1 MITVYTL
8 VSPDGVIGLN
18 GAFYLEEDDGSRML
32 FKSMDNAKKFLS
44 DQGEDPENE
53 FIDYTEIDENDVE
66 HDLYHDGSRG
76 EEE

>member
-18 GAFYLEEDDGSRML
+18 GRFYLEEDDGSRML

-66 HDLYHDGSRG
+66 HDLYHDGSRV
-76 EEE
+76 EE